1 MLQLPNA
8 LPLLT
13 WATLGLELLFLPLS
27 LQRHTRL
34 LVWLAMSSLHIGLLL
49 LVDFADLSIG
59 MLMVHLF
66 TFDRAWIPAKR
77 EMREPK
83 ALLVRIAR

>member
-1 MLQLPNA
+1 MLRLPDA

-13 WATLGLELLFLPLS
+13 WAALAVELLFLPLS
-27 LQRHTRL
+27 FHRTGRL
-34 LVWLAMSSLHIGLLL
+34 VAWSTLCSLHVGIVL

-66 TFDRAWIPAKR
+66 TFDLAWIP
-77 EMREPK
+77 
-83 ALLVRIAR
+83 VRRAVNESPAVVPSFAR